1 MNKDLL
7 GIVVN
12 NNDPEKLGRCR
23 IRVFGIFDAKDSS
36 DNYFIPD
43 DKLPWAI
50 PNNLQSTSTISG
62 NSSFTPP
69 KQGSIVC
76 VDFIENDIYSV
87 RYYSSPYLSEELIE
101 YVGEDYP
108 NFSSIVYNTTDNGV
122 FKIVWTPSKGLSI
135 EMESSFINIE
145 QTGKIV
151 IKTSNEDKIEI
162 DNEGSINIEAKDNI
176 NIIAAKDIKFG
187 KNAAQALI
195 KGNAFREYFNT
206 HTHSTAMGP
215 SGPPITIMADS
226 LLSDL
231 SKTE

>member
-7 GIVVN
+7 GLVVD

-23 IRVFGIFDAKDSS
+23 IRVFGVFDAKDSS
-36 DNYFIPD
+36 NNFFIPD

-50 PNNLQSTSTISG
+50 PNTLQKTSTPTG
-62 NSSFTPP
+62 NTSFTPP
-69 KQGSIVC
+69 KVGSIIC

-87 RYYSSPYLSEELIE
+87 RYYASPYLANELID

-108 NFSSIVYNTTDNGV
+108 NFSSLIYNLTENGV
-122 FKIVWTPSKGLSI
+122 FKIVWTQSKGLSI

-145 QTGKIV
+145 SDGKIV
-151 IKTSNEDKIEI
+151 ITTSNEDKVEI
-162 DNEGSINIEAKDNI
+162 DNEGKISIEAKNDVIINASKNI
-176 NIIAAKDIKFG
+176 KLG

-195 KGNAFREYFNT
+195 KGDIFREFFNK
-206 HTHSTAMGP
+206 HTHSTPMGP
-215 SGPPITIMADS
+215 SGPPIVPAPES
-226 LLSDL
+226 VLSDL

>member
-7 GIVVN
+7 GIVVD
-12 NNDPEKLGRCR
+12 NNDPDRLGRCR
-23 IRVFGIFDAKDSS
+23 IRVFGVFDAKDSS
-36 DNYFIPD
+36 DNFFIPD
-43 DKLPWAI
+43 EKLPWAI
-50 PNNLQSTSTISG
+50 PNSLHSTSTPTG

-69 KQGSIVC
+69 KKGSIVC

-87 RYYSSPYLSEELIE
+87 RYYNSPYISEELID

-108 NFSSIVYNTTDNGV
+108 NFSSLVYNITENGI
-122 FKIVWTPSKGLSI
+122 FKIVWTQSKGLSI

-145 QTGKIV
+145 QSGKIV
-151 IKTSNEDKIEI
+151 IITSNEDKIEI
-162 DNEGSINIEAKDNI
+162 DNQGTVNIEAKDNI
-176 NIIAAKDIKFG
+176 NIIAAKNIKFG

-215 SGPPITIMADS
+215 SGPPISVMPDS